1 MMMTTIMENLRS
13 DKVRNNLEHFLRLPV
28 RRESPVLAEL
38 DSFRIKL
45 AGSPAEVK
53 AAQRLRYRVFKE
65 EQGRLKNCTGGL
77 DRDRFDRYCRH
88 LLVVDKAH
96 DEVVG
101 TYRVMSGREAA
112 AAGSFY
118 SEAEFMISGLSA
130 IRDEVCEVGRSCV
143 APEFRS
149 GAVVGLLW
157 SGLAALRRRPR
168 PERSLLGGYARR
180 CRPEA
185 SPAFHYLF
193 GCVSLEDSDPVNAMA
208 VYEYFCRRGMLSA
221 KLAAKPR
228 TGFALDPVSREE
240 AARRAET
247 IGEEL
252 IRTLPPLFK
261 GYLRLGAKICGVPAY
276 DRDFG
281 AIDFLILLDMRDI
294 PERYARR
301 FLIG

>member
-1 MMMTTIMENLRS
+1 MMMTTIMESLRS
-13 DKVRNNLEHFLRLPV
+13 DNVRNNLEHFLRLPV
-28 RRESPVLAEL
+28 HRESPVLAEL

-65 EQGRLKNCTGGL
+65 EQGRLTNCSGGL

-96 DEVVG
+96 DDVVG
-101 TYRVMSGREAA
+101 TYRVMSGREAD

-118 SEAEFMISGLSA
+118 SENEFMIAGLSA
-130 IRDEVCEVGRSCV
+130 IKHEVCEVGRSCV

-149 GAVVGLLW
+149 GAVVALLW
-157 SGLAALRRRPR
+157 SGLGALRRRPR
-168 PERSLLGGYARR
+168 PSRSLLVNYARR
-180 CRPEA
+180 CRPDA

-208 VYEYFCRRGMLSA
+208 LYEYFRRRGMLSD

-240 AARRAET
+240 AARRAEEM
-247 IGEEL
+247 GEGL
-252 IRTLPPLFK
+252 VRTLPPLFK
-261 GYLRLGAKICGVPAY
+261 GYLRLGAKICGVPAH
-276 DRDFG
+276 DREFG
-281 AIDFLILLDMRDI
+281 TIDFLILLDMREI

-301 FLIG
+301 FLLG